1 MPRTD
6 ENVEKLAQMLYSVW
20 EMYVWGCLFQCYLFF
35 FLLWLNGKEFAC
47 YNAEDVDLIPG
58 WGRSPG
64 VGNGNL
70 LQHSCLENSMDSG
83 DWRAAI
89 RGVTKSQR
97 WPSDWARVPLYC
109 THCLS
114 LRNAHSDIL
123 FPFFCLVDFSTQ
135 FPVRRQPFLSS
146 LKKLRSLYK

>member
-1 MPRTD
+1 MLMPRTD

-70 LQHSCLENSMDSG
+70 LQHSCLENSMDS
-83 DWRAAI
+83 RAWQATVH
-89 RGVTKSQR
+89 GVTESQTR
-97 WPSDWARVPLYC
+97 LSDWALGMMDREAWHATVHGIAKNWTRLSDWTEVNWATKHIC
-109 THCLS
+109 TIS
-114 LRNAHSDIL
+114 
-123 FPFFCLVDFSTQ
+123 
-135 FPVRRQPFLSS
+135 
-146 LKKLRSLYK
+146 